1 MRSGEQTEEFD
12 LPSWVPLWA
21 ILFYQAWC
29 YVKRQALKIL
39 LLYAWFW
46 RFSRSQSLEDLSTS
60 VVALNVLSMTLP
72 HTLDS
77 SFGQVWP
84 TSQRHSKFHS
94 GLDFLNV
101 SVAFFFILELL
112 LKLWGWR
119 PRKYF
124 STPNNV
130 FDFVIVIVSA
140 VEIPSMLRSGMCKLT
155 ALRVDDCQS
164 VTNFM
169 LLRVLRLLRLA
180 RVLRAFPNFQAQVAV
195 AIQVF
200 GEIVA
205 SFTLLCLF
213 LMVYA
218 ILGTSLFGGKLRAPF
233 SKDEVSSGQRIF
245 VRLNDQNIDQPAILV
260 SVDRE
265 NHAMNP
271 WRVAFFFFFRHTASA
286 PIISGTH
293 TGGVQ

>member
-1 MRSGEQTEEFD
+1 M
-12 LPSWVPLWA
+12 
-21 ILFYQAWC
+21 
-29 YVKRQALKIL
+29 
-39 LLYAWFW
+39 
-46 RFSRSQSLEDLSTS
+46 
-60 VVALNVLSMTLP
+60 
-72 HTLDS
+72 
-77 SFGQVWP
+77 
-84 TSQRHSKFHS
+84 
-94 GLDFLNV
+94 
-101 SVAFFFILELL
+101 
-112 LKLWGWR
+112 
-119 PRKYF
+119 
-124 STPNNV
+124 

-271 WRVAFFFFFRHTASA
+271 WRVAFFFFLPPHS
-286 PIISGTH
+286 
-293 TGGVQ
+293 